1 MKKGTKDFSCAAS
14 AAYAATSQEEKDE
27 LRKRC
32 SSSTRSLTAHNIKQ
46 SGKKRFKAIDRHV
59 SLTLLLTV
67 VIYLGL

>member
-14 AAYAATSQEEKDE
+14 AAYAAKSQKEKDE

-46 SGKKRFKAIDRHV
+46 SGKNFLRPLIDM
-59 SLTLLLTV
+59 
-67 VIYLGL
+67 